1 MLDAIKRVAGPY
13 TGAGT
18 LALPFGFKTLKAADI
33 GVLLAEDGAT
43 APRLLR
49 EGDDFDLVL
58 NRDQDTTPGGRVN
71 LKAALSQNQVAV
83 VISVMPYDQT
93 VGFTNFTRWPPAVVN
108 DALDRI
114 VMLIQQLAAILGQA
128 ILIPPT
134 SATTPEEFF
143 LAVVKAKDYAEQ
155 AAASA
160 EAAKESEEKTA
171 AYAKAAEIIAPYVQ
185 ELQAVAGGITEVK
198 LVAAVSEAVK
208 IVARN
213 IDYVKIDAQNIQ
225 AIIDCAALKSSI
237 ITVAGSTQNI
247 AIVAGSINYV
257 NAVGGIAADVVR
269 VSQSLDDVKTVSR
282 GMADIQKVA
291 GDLGA
296 SAVCEPVIESYGH
309 ITDPV
314 AVACTPTGGYIKQV
328 ADNIGAVHTNAEN
341 IEDIKFL
348 AANWPDKSLIRDD
361 VTGLVTTW
369 SSRKLWDLIGTPVD
383 LVALFDRELATDADS
398 TAVLPPG
405 VAAVP
410 RAAVLGPINDQVIAW
425 NTVWSSQKIHSLIG
439 DPQDLVA
446 IFEQELVS

>member
-18 LALPFGFKTLKAADI
+18 QALPFGFKTLKAADI
-33 GVLLAEDGAT
+33 GVLLAADGAT

-58 NRDQDTTPGGRVN
+58 NQEQDTTPGGRVN
-71 LKAALSQNQVAV
+71 LKAALTSTQVAV

-134 SATTPEEFF
+134 SSTTPAEFF
-143 LAVVKAKDYAEQ
+143 QEVIKAKEYAEQ

-160 EAAKESEEKTA
+160 QAAKESEEKTA
-171 AYAKAAEIIAPYVQ
+171 AYAKAAEVIAPYIE
-185 ELQAVAGGITEVK
+185 ELKAVAGGITEVK
-198 LVAAVSEAVK
+198 IVPAVSEAVK
-208 IVARN
+208 IVALN
-213 IDYVKIDAQNIQ
+213 IEYVKIDAENIQ
-225 AIIDCAALKSSI
+225 AIIDCAALKTSI
-237 ITVAGSTQNI
+237 IQVAGNRVNI
-247 AIVAGSINYV
+247 KKVAGAITYLNALGPIVADIQ
-257 NAVGGIAADVVR
+257 R
-269 VSQSLDDVKTVSR
+269 VSTGLDDVKKVS
-282 GMADIQKVA
+282 GGLSDIHKVA

-296 SAVCEPVIESYGH
+296 AGTCEPIIESYGH
-309 ITDPV
+309 ITAPLATECV
-314 AVACTPTGGYIKQV
+314 PTGGNIKRV
-328 ADNIGAVHTNAEN
+328 ADNIEAVQTNAKN

-361 VTGLVTTW
+361 LTGPVTTW

-398 TAVLPPG
+398 TSVLPSGIIASPK
-405 VAAVP
+405 
-410 RAAVLGPINDQVIAW
+410 AAVLGPINDQVIAW
-425 NTVWSSQKIHSLIG
+425 TTVWSSQKIHSLIG

-446 IFEQELVS
+446 IFE